1 MNRLNIE
8 LERHDEHSFQDVQG
22 TKSKSDQTTS
32 INKNSTFNTYDEL
45 CSSSACAIQTN
56 ESSNDVII
64 KNRSAASLRR
74 NFSFKSNNDI
84 SSSFAGTIQT
94 IEAPNDS
101 IIKNRSALNPWS
113 VAKVLMVTLLALE
126 LWARKMDNPNL
137 ALSTR
142 LLSISF
148 WSTLAP
154 FGSIAVRL
162 APIPT
167 IMRIRKLGVGAL
179 PLLPYSSM
187 ANLAFVDFMYGVT
200 TSNPKIIITFGIGTV
215 IALYHCV
222 QYLRHCPE
230 DAQHLPGTAKI
241 HKLVSLGIV
250 FFTLSSIT
258 LLENETASLIVGITS
273 VILTCAMYISPL
285 CLIVK
290 VIKEKSAKDIPLPF
304 AVVGLINTFS
314 WVIYGFFVK
323 DDLVLWLPC
332 AIGVLS
338 TSAQI
343 FLNALWGEGERKVV
357 NTVMTV

>member
-8 LERHDEHSFQDVQG
+8 LESQEEYSFQVAQG
-22 TKSKSDQTTS
+22 TKCKSDRKTS
-32 INKNSTFNTYDEL
+32 LEKDSSSKTNNEL
-45 CSSSACAIQTN
+45 CSSSAGTIQTN
-56 ESSNDVII
+56 EAYNDAII
-64 KNRSAASLRR
+64 KNRSAASHRKNSSLR
-74 NFSFKSNNDI
+74 SNNDV
-84 SSSFAGTIQT
+84 SSSSAGAFQT
-94 IEAPNDS
+94 IEAANDI
-101 IIKNRSALNPWS
+101 IIKNRSTVNPWS
-113 VAKVLMVTLLALE
+113 IAKGLIVILLALE

-142 LLSISF
+142 LLSINF

-167 IMRIRKLGVGAL
+167 IMRIRKSGVGAL
-179 PLLPYSSM
+179 PLLPYSAM
-187 ANLAFVDFMYGVT
+187 ANLAFVDLMYGVT

-230 DAQHLPGTAKI
+230 DAQHLPGTPKI

-250 FFTLSSIT
+250 LFTLSSIIV
-258 LLENETASLIVGITS
+258 LENESASLIVGITS
-273 VILTCAMYISPL
+273 VVLTCAMYISPL

-357 NTVMTV
+357 NTVMAV